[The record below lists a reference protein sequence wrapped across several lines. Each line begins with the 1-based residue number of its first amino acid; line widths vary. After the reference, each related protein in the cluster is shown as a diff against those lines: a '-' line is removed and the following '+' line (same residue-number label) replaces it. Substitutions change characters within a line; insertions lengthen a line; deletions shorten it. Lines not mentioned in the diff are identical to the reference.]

1 MANQGLV
8 ADVGGTNIRLA
19 LVDLQ
24 TGEITHIQK
33 YLCAHFPGIE
43 EAISHYL
50 STVDGKIVDACIAIA
65 CPTDSDRIAMTN
77 HSWSFS
83 QTAAKSSLGF
93 DSLWVINDFTANAMS
108 LPTLRVDQKIQI
120 GGKSAVAGAPISIY
134 GPGTGLGVAHLTVV
148 DGRYIPLATEGGHV
162 DFAPASELENEILSF
177 LRGRFGHVSSE
188 RVLSGPGL
196 VNIYQAL
203 CHINQ
208 HPVNEEFQPKD
219 ITHFGVTGEHS
230 ICEQSLSV
238 FCQMMGTFGGN
249 LALTLGAFGGVYIAG
264 GVIGNFLDYFLV
276 SDFRLRF
283 EEKGRFDGYCSQIP
297 VYFITAK
304 QPGLQGASAFL
315 RQELGYRLEC

>member
-1 MANQGLV
+1 MADMGLI

-19 LVDLQ
+19 LVDIH
-24 TGEITHIQK
+24 TGEINHIQK

-43 EAISHYL
+43 EAILHYL
-50 STVDGKIVDACIAIA
+50 STVECHIKDACIAIA
-65 CPTDSDRIAMTN
+65 CPTDHDLISMTN

-83 QTAAKSSLGF
+83 QSDTKKCLNLNNF
-93 DSLWVINDFTANAMS
+93 WVINDFTANAMS
-108 LPTLRVDQKIQI
+108 LPTLKDNQKIQI
-120 GGKSAVAGAPISIY
+120 GGKSAVVGAPVSIY
-134 GPGTGLGVAHLTVV
+134 GPGTGLGVAHLVIV
-148 DGRYIPLATEGGHV
+148 NGRYIPLSTEGGHV

-208 HPVNEEFQPKD
+208 HVVNEEFQPKD
-219 ITHFGVTGEHS
+219 ITHFGLTGTHPV
-230 ICEQSLSV
+230 CEQTLSV
-238 FCQMMGTFGGN
+238 FCQIMGSFGGN

-276 SDFRLRF
+276 SDFRRRF

-297 VYFITAK
+297 VYLITAK

-315 RQELGYRLEC
+315 RQELGYRLES